1 MARIG
6 DGSCAFRI
14 IGSCHGSINTF
25 HHLQTASSFQTSE
38 TIARILQPYS
48 IRTAHKPISILRQ
61 LLTNVKGPSDRQG
74 MTAQLVHITSQ
85 SEAEVYKS
93 EGLVAMDA
101 ATASARTEVA
111 RLDFVRPFHSTFER
125 LMLHCKSSIGLA
137 TSHLYFTLNQL
148 FQNKKIK
155 KVSLID
161 IGVTI
166 ATWH

>member
-1 MARIG
+1 MAASTR
-6 DGSCAFRI
+6 FI
-14 IGSCHGSINTF
+14 IYRQHRRF
-25 HHLQTASSFQTSE
+25 KPLSE

-74 MTAQLVHITSQ
+74 TAQLVHITSQ
-85 SEAEVYKS
+85 REAEVYKP